1 MPSNGVIE
9 TNGHTTSYLE
19 EGPKDGP
26 LIVFVHGWPELSHS
40 WRHQLPAVSRLGFH
54 AVAPD
59 LRGYGGSSNYP
70 EHDAYSQEKVV
81 ADMLALAD
89 GLNAETAVWVGHDW
103 GSPTVWSIASHHPD
117 RCRAVASLC
126 VPYATLEYGV
136 DRVIELVDRSVYA
149 LVEYPVGVWDY
160 QLYYQECFE

>member
-40 WRHQLPAVSRLGFH
+40 WRHQLPAMARLGFH

-59 LRGYGGSSNYP
+59 LRGYGGSSKYRD
-70 EHDAYSQEKVV
+70 HDAYSQEKVV

-89 GLNAETAVWVGHDW
+89 GLNAETAVWV
-103 GSPTVWSIASHHPD
+103 
-117 RCRAVASLC
+117 CL
-126 VPYATLEYGV
+126 
-136 DRVIELVDRSVYA
+136 
-149 LVEYPVGVWDY
+149 
-160 QLYYQECFE
+160 LYTSDAADDMQ